1 VDELDVALAVGGL
14 VVGKD
19 PDAGGDAGVVEHV
32 GGQRDDGLDEVV
44 LEQIA
49 ADFRLAGARAAGEER
64 RAIELGGIVAIGQ
77 MLIEI

>member
-1 VDELDVALAVGGL
+1 

-19 PDAGGDAGVVEHV
+19 PDVGGDAGVVEHV